1 MSIPLTRSQIHILDR
16 KKAHY
21 KALELL
27 KRYFLNCTQTSPI
40 EKECQVFVR
49 TNKRGKGRFVFV
61 YNVPNGYLYI
71 QKLNGEF
78 RGKYRV
84 YRTN

>member
-27 KRYFLNCTQTSPI
+27 KKHTIHYPDNSPH
-40 EKECQVFVR
+40 ELWVK
-49 TNKRGKGRFVFV
+49 KRKNGKLRRAFV